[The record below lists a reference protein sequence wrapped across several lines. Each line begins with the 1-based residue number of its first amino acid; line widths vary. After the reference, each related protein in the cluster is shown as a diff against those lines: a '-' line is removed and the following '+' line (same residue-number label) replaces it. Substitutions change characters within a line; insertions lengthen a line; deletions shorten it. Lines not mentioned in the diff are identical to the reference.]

1 MVWKSRGGS
10 QTGAS
15 WSGLDWGCRSVSGGV
30 RGLGAWGRGKRP
42 DLSGF
47 AYHCGAARALV
58 CPQISGYGI
67 GMRVGVGRSRG
78 LVGNWFGRSGLRGSE
93 IFYAA
98 VTRAARLGLR
108 TARTRLFHDYFPTPG
123 RARIARASAP
133 DVEPD
138 LAQRCATSRSAAL
151 AGRPRPVWLPGIQSW
166 DRK

>member
-1 MVWKSRGGS
+1 M
-10 QTGAS
+10 
-15 WSGLDWGCRSVSGGV
+15 GV
-30 RGLGAWGRGKRP
+30 RVWRGRG
-42 DLSGF
+42 
-47 AYHCGAARALV
+47 
-58 CPQISGYGI
+58 
-67 GMRVGVGRSRG
+67 RG
-78 LVGNWFGRSGLRGSE
+78 LVGKWFGRSGLPGSE
-93 IFYAA
+93 TFYVG

-123 RARIARASAP
+123 SARTARTSVP